1 MTWEELYLEDL
12 KSVAGSLGYSPEDI
26 DQLTEM
32 GLTAEE
38 IESYLYDGEL

>member
-1 MTWEELYLEDL
+1 MTWKERYLEDL
-12 KSVAGSLGYSPEDI
+12 KSVAGSFGYSSDDI
-26 DQLTEM
+26 DDLLEM